1 MSPSVLV
8 TIQPGKAAKTPLFCV
23 HGRAEHV
30 RLYHALTRHLPSD
43 QPVYGLAVAA
53 GGVAAQAL
61 EVLAGFC
68 VRELRTA
75 QSQGPYLLAGECTGG
90 SLAYE
95 IAQQLRAAGED
106 IAFLGLVDSFR
117 PDLPSL
123 RPHVALWAYRGLHN
137 VRILA
142 FHLGRMARMGTRDRL
157 GYMWERIR
165 RGILERTTRIRN
177 RSGPSPKAAFAQALA
192 AYEPIPYGGSM
203 VLFRS
208 ARLPLGIE
216 SAPDLGWGRL
226 VDNLQIE
233 IVPGYF
239 TTPISEPG
247 VGVLAAKLADHL
259 TPASH
264 TSGAHSP
271 IATPLGV
278 RAGDADVRT

>member
-1 MSPSVLV
+1 
-8 TIQPGKAAKTPLFCV
+8 
-23 HGRAEHV
+23 
-30 RLYHALTRHLPSD
+30 
-43 QPVYGLAVAA
+43 VYGLAAA
-53 GGVAAQAL
+53 GGDVEVQDL
-61 EVLAGFC
+61 EFLAGFC

-75 QSQGPYLLAGECTGG
+75 QSIGPYMLAGECTGG

-117 PDLPSL
+117 PGMPTL
-123 RPHVALWAYRGLHN
+123 RSHVPPWTYRCLHN
-137 VRILA
+137 VRILV
-142 FHLGRMARMGTRDRL
+142 FHFGRISRLGTRDKLR
-157 GYMWERIR
+157 YMWERIR
-165 RGILERTTRIRN
+165 RGLLERANRVRD
-177 RSGPSPKAAFAQALA
+177 RSGPSPKVAFARALA

-216 SAPDLGWGRL
+216 PAPDLGWGRL

-247 VGVLAAKLADHL
+247 AAVLADKLAAHL
-259 TPASH
+259 MPAARTDRADSA
-264 TSGAHSP
+264 TS
-271 IATPLGV
+271 TPLGV
-278 RAGDADVRT
+278 SARDADVRI